1 VRLYTEGRA
10 GGSTLWTEPG
20 RAMFEVEPY
29 AVDPDAGESMSEGS
43 LSLSP
48 YLHLL
53 GRLLFAALFVTSGIN
68 HLTQLQGV
76 AGYAQSKGVP
86 APRPMTVITGV
97 MMLVGGVLVA
107 LGWQR
112 GIGAGLIFVAL
123 VPITWMMHAYWKTED
138 PMLRGNDRAH
148 FMKNVALA
156 GAALLIAFYAG
167 EPWPLSLGK

>member
-1 VRLYTEGRA
+1 
-10 GGSTLWTEPG
+10 
-20 RAMFEVEPY
+20 MFEVSPSTM
-29 AVDPDAGESMSEGS
+29 DPDAGESMSEWS

-86 APRPMTVITGV
+86 APKAMTVITGV
-97 MMLVGGVLVA
+97 MILVGGAFVA

-112 GIGAGLIFVAL
+112 FIGAGLIFVAL
-123 VPITWMMHAYWKTED
+123 VPISWMMHAYWKTQD
-138 PMLRGNDRAH
+138 PMMRVNEQAH
-148 FMKNVALA
+148 FKKNVTLA

-167 EPWPLSLGK
+167 EPWPLSLGH